1 MKPTTDMD
9 EVSNAMLFPYPN
21 SAESAWVG
29 KSNTDE
35 ENMCQAGQKGEE
47 KSKRAALRPKEW
59 YGSSSYCYFKTQ
71 AHHSCHV
78 HADFSTSLCN
88 IEH

>member
-35 ENMCQAGQKGEE
+35 ENMSSWQLRGD
-47 KSKRAALRPKEW
+47 SKEAALRRPVKSDN
-59 YGSSSYCYFKTQ
+59 GSSCYFET
-71 AHHSCHV
+71 
-78 HADFSTSLCN
+78 HALPRLPRSLLISPHPCAT
-88 IEH
+88 